1 MDAGAAERV
10 NAMVGALD
18 RVASA
23 RLTRVSPWSE
33 EACGAAVHYWGSRW
47 VPALPSGAV
56 FGSPYAS
63 PGTWLR
69 PWGSLEPHYRRQYVA
84 MPWPGR
90 GSGQCQS

>member
-33 EACGAAVHYWGSRW
+33 EACGAAVHYWGSLW

-56 FGSPYAS
+56 SFARF
-63 PGTWLR
+63 PGCFTR
-69 PWGSLEPHYRRQYVA
+69 YVTT
-84 MPWPGR
+84 PLGIT
-90 GSGQCQS
+90 